1 MTAHADLDALIR
13 DRLRAEAPPEAPAGL
28 LDTSMARIERT
39 PQRHAR
45 VGLLSSTGGKLLA
58 AAAVLALA
66 VVAGTQLAG
75 LIGGPPGIGESPS
88 PSASPTDSSSAS
100 PAATTTPLPSA
111 TAESTPSPGAA
122 DALILR
128 ITAGGGGPT
137 SPTDQLPWVSLM
149 ADGTLVWQTLP
160 PGPETPLLVTRRL
173 TPEGMTELR
182 DRIFG
187 SGLLDA
193 SATYELEPLP
203 GAQPPGRGVAV
214 FTFTT
219 GASEGDAV
227 VTSVQWLGD
236 EEEQTYYQP
245 SPEREALDALARAL
259 RDPESMLDEGAWEGP
274 AEAYE
279 AAEYQLVLMPQRDV
293 PPFGNPDVADLPL
306 AFDGPIEE
314 FGEAVGSAGEELTRC
329 GVITREEAAGVVQ
342 VFDAGDFGEVGLDR
356 PTAGGLDW
364 AEGNG
369 IVDVFLL
376 PLMPDGFPT
385 CADQE

>member
-1 MTAHADLDALIR
+1 MTAHDDLDALIR
-13 DRLRAEAPPEAPAGL
+13 DRLRAEAPREAPAGL
-28 LDTSMARIERT
+28 LDASIARIERT
-39 PQRHAR
+39 PQRQPR
-45 VGLLSSTGGKLLA
+45 PGLLGSGGGKLLA
-58 AAAVLALA
+58 AAAVLLLA
-66 VVAGTQLAG
+66 VVAGTQLARVINAPSG
-75 LIGGPPGIGESPS
+75 AAESPS
-88 PSASPTDSSSAS
+88 PSVAPTGSPSAAPS
-100 PAATTTPLPSA
+100 ATPLPSE
-111 TAESTPSPGAA
+111 TAEPTPSPGAA
-122 DALILR
+122 DTLILR

-137 SPTDQLPWVSLM
+137 SPTNQLPWVSLM

-160 PGPETPLLVTRRL
+160 SGPEAPLLVTRRL
-173 TPEGMTELR
+173 TPEGLAELR

-193 SATYELEPLP
+193 SATHELEPLP

-219 GASEGDAV
+219 GPSEGDVV

-259 RDPESMLDEGAWEGP
+259 RDPEAMLDDDSWEGP
-274 AEAYE
+274 AEPYQGTA
-279 AAEYQLVLMPQRDV
+279 YQLVLMPQRDA
-293 PPFGNPDVADLPL
+293 PPFGNPDVAELPL

-314 FGEAVGSAGEELTRC
+314 FGEVVSGPGEVLTRC

-356 PTAGGLDW
+356 PVGGGLDW

-369 IVDVFLL
+369 IVDVVLL

>member
-1 MTAHADLDALIR
+1 MTAHDDLDALIR
-13 DRLRAEAPPEAPAGL
+13 DRLRAEVPPEAPAGL
-28 LDTSMARIERT
+28 LDASMVRIERT
-39 PQRHAR
+39 PQRQAR
-45 VGLLSSTGGKLLA
+45 LGLLGSTGGKLLA
-58 AAAVLALA
+58 AAAVLVLA
-66 VVAGTQLAG
+66 VVAGTQLGRFIDAPSG
-75 LIGGPPGIGESPS
+75 VGESPS
-88 PSASPTDSSSAS
+88 PTAAPTGSPSA
-100 PAATTTPLPSA
+100 TPLETPHPSA
-111 TAESTPSPGAA
+111 TAEATPSPGAT

-137 SPTDQLPWVSLM
+137 SPIDQLPWVSLM
-149 ADGTLVWQTLP
+149 ADGTLVWQTAP
-160 PGPETPLLVTRRL
+160 SGPETPLLVTRRL
-173 TPEGMTELR
+173 TPEGLMELR

-203 GAQPPGRGVAV
+203 GAQPPGRGVMV

-259 RDPESMLDEGAWEGP
+259 RDPEAMLDEGAWEGP

-279 AAEYQLVLMPQRDV
+279 GTEYQLVLMPQRDV

-314 FGEAVGSAGEELTRC
+314 FGESVGSPGEMLTRC

>member
-1 MTAHADLDALIR
+1 MTAHNDLDALIG
-13 DRLRAEAPPEAPAGL
+13 DRLRAEAPPEAPAGM
-28 LDTSMARIERT
+28 LDASMARIERT
-39 PQRHAR
+39 PQRQAGL
-45 VGLLSSTGGKLLA
+45 GLLSSTGGKLLA
-58 AAAVLALA
+58 AAAVLVLA
-66 VVAGTQLAG
+66 VVAGTQLG
-75 LIGGPPGIGESPS
+75 RLIDAPSGVGESPS
-88 PSASPTDSSSAS
+88 PSVAPTGS
-100 PAATTTPLPSA
+100 PSA
-111 TAESTPSPGAA
+111 TPSGTPRPSATPSPGPA

-149 ADGTLVWQTLP
+149 ADGTLVWQTAP
-160 PGPETPLLVTRRL
+160 SGPETPLLVTRRL
-173 TPEGMTELR
+173 TPEGLTELR

-193 SATYELEPLP
+193 SAAYELEPLP

-259 RDPESMLDEGAWEGP
+259 RDPEAMLDEGSWEG
-274 AEAYE
+274 AASAYE
-279 AAEYQLVLMPQRDV
+279 GTEYQLVLMPQRDV

-314 FGEAVGSAGEELTRC
+314 FGEAVGSPGEVLTRC

-369 IVDVFLL
+369 IVDVVLL

>member
-1 MTAHADLDALIR
+1 MTVHDDLDALIR
-13 DRLRAEAPPEAPAGL
+13 GRLRSEAPPEAPAGL
-28 LDTSMARIERT
+28 LDASMARIERT

-45 VGLLSSTGGKLLA
+45 LGIFSSTGGKLLA
-58 AAAVLALA
+58 AAAILVLAVL
-66 VVAGTQLAG
+66 AGTQLG
-75 LIGGPPGIGESPS
+75 RLIDAPSGVGESPS
-88 PSASPTDSSSAS
+88 PSVAPTGSPSA
-100 PAATTTPLPSA
+100 TPSGTPHPSA
-111 TAESTPSPGAA
+111 TAEATPSPGAA

-137 SPTDQLPWVSLM
+137 SPIDQLPWVSLM

-173 TPEGMTELR
+173 TTEGLADLR
-182 DRIFG
+182 GRIFG

-193 SATYELEPLP
+193 STTHELEPLP

-219 GASEGDAV
+219 GASEGDVV

-259 RDPESMLDEGAWEGP
+259 RDPEAMLDEAAWEGP

-279 AAEYQLVLMPQRDV
+279 GTEYQLVLMPQRDV

-314 FGEAVGSAGEELTRC
+314 FGEAVGSPGEMLTRC
-329 GVITREEAAGVVQ
+329 GVITRDEAAGVVQ